1 MVLQTCHV
9 ENVLQRQY
17 LHNHKILSKI
27 PTTLYCFF
35 MLFLNTS
42 LSSFVWE
49 GKSFA
54 SEFKNAIFF
63 WENTNDLWANISLFS
78 HLRVHYIGHL
88 ITVSQCDHLLP
99 LCDNMTT
106 SGKSKHTMRG
116 ILVFHD
122 SEKLA
127 TPSSSNIFVSLSSSR
142 YFFSLFLLSRSC

>member
-1 MVLQTCHV
+1 MVLQTSCHM

-27 PTTLYCFF
+27 PTTRYCFF
-35 MLFLNTS
+35 N
-42 LSSFVWE
+42 VV
-49 GKSFA
+49 
-54 SEFKNAIFF
+54 FKHFTFKFYVRRQKFCKRIQVFRENAIIF
-63 WENTNDLWANISLFS
+63 WENTKDLWANISLFS

-116 ILVFHD
+116 ILIFHD

-127 TPSSSNIFVSLSSSR
+127 TPSSSNIFVSLSS
-142 YFFSLFLLSRSC
+142 F